1 MNLDEIET
9 ALGQNIVTYTE
20 NNISTIKNLKLGI
33 TQEQTDEITDETYF
47 NMKILALKAKKAM
60 NILDKDGMEI
70 VEMFFPNCMYSYLM
84 KDKQLDLIGICDKI
98 EIIDGKYYPISFK
111 SSKPPLKGT
120 WDSDAIE
127 LAANAILIEEE
138 FDTEVPKIGHEERFK
153 QRLNCNASHS
163 VKRSRIIIAIAAAM
177 AALLVIPLFV
187 FLPDQSKQ
195 PSNPKPVAEQT
206 SKEAQKHASMQTY
219 KHASTNAQKRE
230 CTKARMHKSVSE
242 ITEVQDYY
250 TAQLDNEIGD
260 LKAQLS
266 SVDTDTRTQLLSD
279 METLQQNNLNMK

>member
-1 MNLDEIET
+1 MNQDNNRSCNYELLPLAVIEAAHAGDPSAMDRVLRHYDRYIKKLCTRKLYDDCGQEHYCVDGQDLLQKNMRKLNKTMNLDEIET

-138 FDTEVPKIGHEERFK
+138 FDTEVFVGFVKYSKIDDKRPVIMDMNLRKGLFSV
-153 QRLNCNASHS
+153 LNE
-163 VKRSRIIIAIAAAM
+163 VKEIIINKKIPKVKINEKKCRNCEYYAI
-177 AALLVIPLFV
+177 
-187 FLPDQSKQ
+187 
-195 PSNPKPVAEQT
+195 
-206 SKEAQKHASMQTY
+206 
-219 KHASTNAQKRE
+219 
-230 CTKARMHKSVSE
+230 CTK
-242 ITEVQDYY
+242 D
-250 TAQLDNEIGD
+250 
-260 LKAQLS
+260 
-266 SVDTDTRTQLLSD
+266 
-279 METLQQNNLNMK
+279 

>member
-1 MNLDEIET
+1 MINISSIKMHMYCPMKLYLKTHVDISQNDEYQLYNEIKNMRKLNKTMNLDEIET

-138 FDTEVPKIGHEERFK
+138 FDTEVFVGFVKYSKIDDKRPVIMDMNLRKGLFSV
-153 QRLNCNASHS
+153 LNE
-163 VKRSRIIIAIAAAM
+163 VKEIIINKKIPKVKINEKKCRNCEYYAI
-177 AALLVIPLFV
+177 
-187 FLPDQSKQ
+187 
-195 PSNPKPVAEQT
+195 
-206 SKEAQKHASMQTY
+206 
-219 KHASTNAQKRE
+219 
-230 CTKARMHKSVSE
+230 CTK
-242 ITEVQDYY
+242 D
-250 TAQLDNEIGD
+250 
-260 LKAQLS
+260 
-266 SVDTDTRTQLLSD
+266 
-279 METLQQNNLNMK
+279 